1 MLLHEV
7 LDILEPRL
15 SLGHELR
22 HHYGLACFG
31 CHFAESCL
39 HELRGIGVAEADALA
54 VSAREHISCR
64 HCRTVHIECSL
75 LCVPVCVLYVQ
86 CIVPS
91 YKRILVICCRHIAV
105 SALELACC
113 CLLPLVVEVR
123 IYCVIRC
130 DQEVHILR
138 ACADHLACVL
148 CAVELLLLVKLHACT
163 KLCIVAVDGVVVSYI
178 SATHPATVRKELCL
192 LVVAAADD
200 PQRVEQ
206 QLQRPALRVPR
217 HLVVRDD
224 LCDRAFGAL
233 EAGVA

>member
-1 MLLHEV
+1 M
-7 LDILEPRL
+7 
-15 SLGHELR
+15 SLWHELR

-64 HCRTVHIECSL
+64 HCRTAHIECSL

-86 CIVPS
+86 CMVSS